1 MYPIK
6 GFTDRF
12 DSVGEFV
19 DNLSRGGEIEFVY
32 NGDQYSITHPGGR
45 LNIGC
50 IASQEDRFFDSIDQ
64 LLDFKIDDKCV
75 RDIVTE
81 IQPTFRC
88 F

>member
-6 GFTDRF
+6 GDSDRF
-12 DSVGEFV
+12 ESVGEFI

-32 NGDQYSITHPGGR
+32 NGDQYSIVHSGSR
-45 LNIGC
+45 LVLVHV
-50 IASQEDRFFDSIDQ
+50 ASQDDHFFDSIDQ